1 MTHCHSPLPAAHCP
15 LLTARPAVFFDRDG
29 VLNVDVNYLYKIEDF
44 CWIAGAKEAIKY
56 YNMKGYYVFVVTNQS
71 DVARGYYSEDDVT
84 KLHNWMQTQLSQ
96 VGAHIDEFSHCP
108 HHPDGIVEKYKL
120 ACECRKPQPGLL
132 QNALNKWSVDK
143 ENSLLIGDKL
153 SDIQAAEAAGIK
165 GYLFQGNNLF
175 DFIRSLEGQTV

>member
-1 MTHCHSPLPAAHCP
+1 MTL
-15 LLTARPAVFFDRDG
+15 RPAVFFDRDG
-29 VLNVDVNYLYKIEDF
+29 VLNIDVNYLYKIEDF
-44 CWIAGAKEAIKY
+44 CWIAGAKETIKY
-56 YNMKGYYVFVVTNQS
+56 YNTKGYYVFVVTNQS
-71 DVARGYYSEDDVT
+71 GVARGYYSEDDVT
-84 KLHNWMQTQLSQ
+84 KLHNWMQTQLSL

-132 QNALNKWSVDK
+132 QNALNKWPVDK

-165 GYLFQGNNLF
+165 GYLFQGNNLL
-175 DFIRSLEGQTV
+175 DFIRAIEGQTV

>member
-1 MTHCHSPLPAAHCP
+1 MTL
-15 LLTARPAVFFDRDG
+15 RPAVFFDRDG
-29 VLNVDVNYLYKIEDF
+29 VLNIDVNYLYKIEDF
-44 CWIAGAKEAIKY
+44 CWIPGAKETIKY
-56 YNMKGYYVFVVTNQS
+56 YNTKGYYVFVVTNQS
-71 DVARGYYSEDDVT
+71 GVARGYYSEDDVT
-84 KLHNWMQTQLSQ
+84 KLHNWMQTQLSL

-132 QNALNKWSVDK
+132 QNALNKWPVDK

-165 GYLFQGNNLF
+165 GYLFQGNNLL
-175 DFIRSLEGQTV
+175 DFIRAIEGQTV